1 MRAPLDLGCI
11 RAVRSLRAGKTPELV
26 HRELGLS
33 IPQITNIQ
41 SVYSTVP
48 DGLLAR
54 IERVLTDRERLKR
67 LISDLL
73 RA

>member
-1 MRAPLDLGCI
+1 MRAPLDLNCI
-11 RAVRSLRAGKTPELV
+11 RAVRSLRAGTPADEV
-26 HRELGLS
+26 QRELGLS
-33 IPQITNIQ
+33 TASLVNIQ
-41 SVYSTVP
+41 STYSTVS

-54 IERVLTDRERLKR
+54 IERVLNDRERLKR

>member
-1 MRAPLDLGCI
+1 MA
-11 RAVRSLRAGKTPELV
+11 
-26 HRELGLS
+26 
-33 IPQITNIQ
+33 NIAKIEAT
-41 SVYSTVP
+41 YSTVP

-54 IERVLTDRERLKR
+54 IERVLNDRERLKR

>member
-1 MRAPLDLGCI
+1 MRAPLDLNCI
-11 RAVRSLRAGKTPELV
+11 RAIRSLRAGKAPEAV
-26 HRELGLS
+26 RRDLGLS
-33 IPQITNIQ
+33 TTNLASIQ
-41 SVYSTVP
+41 STYSTVP

-54 IERVLTDRERLKR
+54 IERVLNDRERLKR

>member
-1 MRAPLDLGCI
+1 MRAPLDLSTI
-11 RAVRSLRAGKTPELV
+11 RAARSLRAGKTPDV
-26 HRELGLS
+26 VRRELGLS
-33 IPQITNIQ
+33 VAKITNVQ
-41 SVYSTVP
+41 SIYSTVP